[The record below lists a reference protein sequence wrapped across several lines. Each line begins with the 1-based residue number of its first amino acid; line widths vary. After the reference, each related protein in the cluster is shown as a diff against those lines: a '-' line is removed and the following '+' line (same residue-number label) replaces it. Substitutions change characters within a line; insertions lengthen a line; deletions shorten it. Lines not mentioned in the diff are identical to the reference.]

1 MPSKAIENLTQ
12 LRHAISAIDRTSL
25 PRIPAAEA
33 FDSRVADLRRKAANL
48 GLLTE
53 VSLYSKLLA
62 AKPRNEDDLRFL
74 EYFSSLYHSREVK
87 EDAIQRMREVYESIA
102 GLDGTTN
109 TQP

>member
-1 MPSKAIENLTQ
+1 

-74 EYFSSLYHSREVK
+74 EYFRSLYHSREVK